1 MPLTVSPF
9 TRLPKPPVLP
19 HNYSSLPSTLPPTIL
34 SIPGHATTASQQ
46 PSPQRG
52 APLETRKPAYV
63 TSAAGFSA
71 HPTDLIAQ
79 NEKLLQV
86 LDDERTTAQ
95 ETWRAWEQGIK
106 DRELAEKRR
115 RAPGWLD
122 AEQKIL
128 TPSKAP
134 GAGSRVVGEA
144 TSEGTPVKVE
154 KALLDDQEGQTKD
167 RDDLG
172 AQLEKA
178 FG

>member
-1 MPLTVSPF
+1 M
-9 TRLPKPPVLP
+9 
-19 HNYSSLPSTLPPTIL
+19 
-34 SIPGHATTASQQ
+34 
-46 PSPQRG
+46 
-52 APLETRKPAYV
+52 E
-63 TSAAGFSA
+63 
-71 HPTDLIAQ
+71 LIAQ

-106 DRELAEKRR
+106 DRDLAEKRR

-128 TPSKAP
+128 TPSKAS
-134 GAGSRVVGEA
+134 GAGSRVVGEGM
-144 TSEGTPVKVE
+144 SEGTPVKVE